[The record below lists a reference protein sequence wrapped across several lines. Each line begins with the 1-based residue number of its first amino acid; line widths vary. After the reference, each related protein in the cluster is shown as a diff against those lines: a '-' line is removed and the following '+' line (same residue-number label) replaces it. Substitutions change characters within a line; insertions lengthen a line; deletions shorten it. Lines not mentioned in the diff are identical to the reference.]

1 MTLKTLS
8 SEEARTNLRDV
19 MDEVMTGESEI
30 VIERHGKPT
39 VAVISYKEY
48 VRIQKERER
57 RREHLIRIKAEM
69 ENGNYFTWEQVEAGL
84 KERGLL

>member
-39 VAVISYKEY
+39 VAVISYREY

>member
-19 MDEVMTGESEI
+19 MDEVMAGESEI

-48 VRIQKERER
+48 VCIQKERER

-69 ENGNYFTWEQVEAGL
+69 ESGNYFTWEQVEAGL

>member
-39 VAVISYKEY
+39 VAVISYREY

-84 KERGLL
+84 KERGLV

>member
-84 KERGLL
+84 KERGLV

>member
-19 MDEVMTGESEI
+19 LDEVMAGESEV

-39 VAVISYKEY
+39 VAVISYKEFQ
-48 VRIQKERER
+48 RIQKERER
-57 RREHLIRIKAEM
+57 RRARLARIKSEM
-69 ENGNYFTWEQVEAGL
+69 DSGNYFTWDQVEASL
-84 KERGLL
+84 KEKGLL